1 MNDYDWTPEELEA
14 LYQGTSDAIDAE
26 LGKLP
31 FRTAPTF
38 DDLRAALNAGFRHV
52 IGGMGQLLR
61 KDRPPL
67 ADSEP
72 PAARRSRAARR
83 GASEPSAE
91 TADTNPDGA

>member
-1 MNDYDWTPEELEA
+1 MEGSTPMNDYDWTPEELEA

-52 IGGMGQLLR
+52 IGGVGQLLR

-67 ADSEP
+67 AAPE
-72 PAARRSRAARR
+72 PAAEAVPAP
-83 GASEPSAE
+83 ADEP
-91 TADTNPDGA
+91 ADTNLDGA